1 MRKAALRMVRMGANA
16 KFKHPSTGQ
25 SALMWAAGDGDAEM
39 VDLLLARGADK
50 SARDQGWCISGGNQK
65 CNAADYAR
73 IGGHVELALK
83 LEGKN
88 PADYR
93 KTLHYAAKQGD
104 LSALQRVIQGGANV
118 NEQETLSNL
127 TALHYAVTYDRREIA
142 QALLRAR
149 ANPNVGN
156 FAGITPLREAVV
168 KRNDAV
174 ARLLIDAGANANHEQ
189 TQGCGGGLTEF
200 GWAIEYGQHSLARYM
215 IEKRAVDPARPG
227 KAFVSMYGRH
237 EEEIGL
243 VQYLIAQGGKPVQ
256 SDVDDLRKTE
266 EANSWLKEKGTTAKI
281 IAILEKAIASPVV
294 TPAPPV
300 APDLKPDMPDLTS
313 DDLPEP
319 PDFEEIAGM
328 RARGGAPAAFRNRSL
343 QKEDPRVR
351 SFDLRFRTGQGALNS
366 DPMRSKP

>member
-1 MRKAALRMVRMGANA
+1 
-16 KFKHPSTGQ
+16 
-25 SALMWAAGDGDAEM
+25 
-39 VDLLLARGADK
+39 
-50 SARDQGWCISGGNQK
+50 
-65 CNAADYAR
+65 
-73 IGGHVELALK
+73 
-83 LEGKN
+83 
-88 PADYR
+88 
-93 KTLHYAAKQGD
+93 
-104 LSALQRVIQGGANV
+104 
-118 NEQETLSNL
+118 
-127 TALHYAVTYDRREIA
+127 
-142 QALLRAR
+142 
-149 ANPNVGN
+149 
-156 FAGITPLREAVV
+156 
-168 KRNDAV
+168 
-174 ARLLIDAGANANHEQ
+174 
-189 TQGCGGGLTEF
+189 
-200 GWAIEYGQHSLARYM
+200 M

-256 SDVDDLRKTE
+256 SDVDSLRKTE

-281 IAILEKAIASPVV
+281 IALLEQAMANPVV

-319 PDFEEIAGM
+319 PDFEEMAGM